1 MKNEKILIDEA
12 IETAIEDVAM
22 LGFDKKVIAFYD
34 NKEKL
39 TDYLVP
45 GFDKILNEDY
55 QDLHNKKTI
64 FEVLIMLL
72 NRKHNHK
79 RKIYS
84 LVIEARRLIAGSSK
98 TELAKLLETNYNQI
112 LRWESGEYTPNI
124 ESAIKLAEI
133 SELPLKWFIDNSF
146 IESDVDFKLELT
158 KI

>member
-1 MKNEKILIDEA
+1 MRKILIDEA
-12 IETAIEDVAM
+12 IETATEDVAM
-22 LGFDKKVIAFYD
+22 FGFDKKVVAFYD

-45 GFDKILNEDY
+45 KSDKIFKIFKR
-55 QDLHNKKTI
+55 NKKTI

-79 RKIYS
+79 RKVYS
-84 LVIEARRLIAGSSK
+84 LVIEARRLIAGLSK

-112 LRWESGEYTPNI
+112 LRWESGEYTPNM
-124 ESAIKLAEI
+124 ESAIKLAET

-146 IESDVDFKLELT
+146 IKSDVDFKLELT